1 MYINVVKCM
10 WKQIKHRFEGYPS
23 RMYVARKIID
33 LGFRI
38 DRNGKIYCDDV
49 EISDVALARAV
60 GVDRR
65 TVRAT
70 ANTILEDEKLRGIF
84 ENMMPAG
91 ALLRDAAGELDFGV
105 VEIEADARNP
115 GILAAAARLIAD
127 KGISIRQAHAGDPE
141 LDETPRLTIITETPI
156 PGGLL
161 KDFLK
166 IDGVKRVSIY

>member
-1 MYINVVKCM
+1 M
-10 WKQIKHRFEGYPS
+10 WNQIKHRFERYPS
-23 RMYVARKIID
+23 RMDVARKIIE
-33 LGFRI
+33 LGLRI
-38 DRNGKIYCDDV
+38 DPDGKVYCDDV
-49 EISDVALARAV
+49 EINDVALARAI

-70 ANTILEDEKLRGIF
+70 AETILEDEKLRGIF
-84 ENMMPAG
+84 QNLRPAG